1 MTLSNTRIEDAIKRG
16 SLIVTPTPT
25 RKRLGVTSVDVRLGD
40 KIYVVNDPSK
50 KLFFDARTQSIQ
62 AFWEQIGH
70 EVDLRLKQVQPFA
83 DADGKFRRRTG
94 YWLAPGE
101 VCLAFTHE
109 HFQLPTTG
117 VQVLQGK
124 IWNRSRTARAFVR
137 THIDAPEIKPGTN
150 NQITLEIKN
159 DGPFY
164 VRLSYLDEIAQVGFE
179 EVKGVVRATKSTFHG
194 QKKPSGI

>member
-1 MTLSNTRIEDAIKRG
+1 MTLSNTGIEDAIARG
-16 SLIVTPTPT
+16 SLIVTPTPA
-25 RKRLGVTSVDVRLGD
+25 RKHMGVTSIDVRLGHT
-40 KIYVVNDPSK
+40 IYVVNDPTK
-50 KLFFDARTQSIQ
+50 LLFFDPRKQSIQ
-62 AFWEQIGH
+62 AFWEENSH
-70 EVDLRLKQVQPFA
+70 PVDLRLKRMQPFA
-83 DADGKFRRRTG
+83 DADGNTRRRTG

-117 VQVLQGK
+117 ELVLQGK

-159 DGPFY
+159 DGPFH
-164 VRLSYLDEIAQVGFE
+164 VRLSYLAEIAQVGFE
-179 EVKGVVRATKSTFHG
+179 EVKGVVRFTKSTFHG
-194 QKKPSGI
+194 QKRPSGV

>member
-1 MTLSNTRIEDAIKRG
+1 M
-16 SLIVTPTPT
+16 
-25 RKRLGVTSVDVRLGD
+25 GVTSVDVRLGD
-40 KIYVVNDPSK
+40 TLYVVDDPTK
-50 KLFFDARTQSIQ
+50 PLFFDPRKQSIQ

-70 EVDLRLKQVQPFA
+70 PVDLRLKRVQPFA
-83 DADGKFRRRTG
+83 DADGKIRRRTG

-109 HFQLPTTG
+109 HFQLPITG

-164 VRLSYLDEIAQVGFE
+164 VRLNYLEVIAQVGFE
-179 EVKGVVRATKSTFHG
+179 EVKGAVRFTQSTFHG
-194 QKKPSGI
+194 QTKPSGV

>member
-1 MTLSNTRIEDAIKRG
+1 MTIANTLIEDAIARG
-16 SLIVTPTPT
+16 SLVVTPAPT
-25 RKRLGVTSVDVRLGD
+25 RKRIAVTSIDVRLGHT
-40 KIYVVNDPSK
+40 IYVLNDSTKP
-50 KLFFDARTQSIQ
+50 LFFDARKQSIQ
-62 AFWEQIGH
+62 EFWEEH
-70 EVDLRLKQVQPFA
+70 AHPVDLRIRHKQPFA
-83 DADGKFRRRTG
+83 DADGQFRRRTG

-101 VCLAFTHE
+101 ICLAFTHE
-109 HFQLPTTG
+109 HFQLPIDG

-159 DGPFY
+159 DGPMH

-179 EVKGVVRATKSTFHG
+179 EVKGVVRFTKSTFHG
-194 QKKPSGI
+194 QKKPSGV